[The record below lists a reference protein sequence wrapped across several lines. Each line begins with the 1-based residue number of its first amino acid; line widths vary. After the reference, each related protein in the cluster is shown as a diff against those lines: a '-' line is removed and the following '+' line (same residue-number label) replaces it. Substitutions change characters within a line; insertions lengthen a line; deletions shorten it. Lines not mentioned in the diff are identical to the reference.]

1 MFFYYIILFY
11 NKNSRSVCER
21 AERDSQFESL
31 NMFEFYVTTIMGV
44 LGVSLALPV
53 WFENALILIEKDRQ
67 VSMSFTLLLFTAFI
81 LLGLGICSLLIQAMF
96 LAASYFVSS
105 AAWLTMAF
113 LKHRRNSI
121 NSIPID
127 EVNNNNLV

>member
-1 MFFYYIILFY
+1 M
-11 NKNSRSVCER
+11 CER

-113 LKHRRNSI
+113 LKYRRNSI

>member
-1 MFFYYIILFY
+1 
-11 NKNSRSVCER
+11 
-21 AERDSQFESL
+21 
-31 NMFEFYVTTIMGV
+31 MFEFYVTTIMGV

-81 LLGLGICSLLIQAMF
+81 LLGLGICSLLIQAVF
-96 LAASYFVSS
+96 LAASYFVSA

-113 LKHRRNSI
+113 FKQMKQQQRRNSN
-121 NSIPID
+121 NSTPID
-127 EVNNNNLV
+127 KVENNNLV